1 MGETKK
7 KMYSSRNTIAL
18 MVMHQLPQGGEKKL
32 IKQTKITLKSFIFRI
47 TLLLTEDKT
56 VIQFLFFTSL
66 LQTL

>member
-32 IKQTKITLKSFIFRI
+32 INQTNKDNTEKLHLKDNTASN
-47 TLLLTEDKT
+47 
-56 VIQFLFFTSL
+56 
-66 LQTL
+66 